1 MDNATVIDS
10 TAVPVSNMALGN
22 VLKIPAIRQIMLLVG
37 VAGAVAAGL
46 AVFLWSQTP
55 SYISIYDGGNSAE
68 AAEVASALRTANIE
82 HKINPVDGSVLV
94 DEGRLFEARMQ
105 LGSQGILADG
115 SLSNMD
121 EGAFGRS
128 AEVERSMLN
137 QNLES
142 ELARTISNLGAVREA
157 RVHLALPNKTS
168 FIRDKQRSTAS
179 VVLRTYSGRMLD
191 PEQAAAISQ
200 LVATAVPNLA
210 QSDVTIMDQHG
221 RMLAS
226 GNTLGNE
233 ALAAS
238 QLKYRQ
244 SVEDDLRNK
253 VEQLLT
259 SYVGIGKVRAQVS
272 ADIDFSQ
279 REVATE
285 EYDAANS
292 AVVSRQVSETNMSG
306 GDATPAG
313 VPGALSNQ
321 PPETGGATPTE
332 AENVAAQNNSRN
344 STENLMVPK
353 TLRYEKPQPA
363 TIQKLSVAVLV
374 DNTQEEGAEGG
385 GLTQAD
391 VDSLTEIAK
400 GAIGF
405 DEARGDTI
413 VVNSVAFRDKPEIEP
428 VEPPA
433 IWEKPIVRDIA
444 KQVLGAAVVLAIVF
458 GIVRPMLNNVVT
470 SHAEGQRAAVA
481 SYTAGAAVPAVAGAA
496 GQASLAPPN
505 FDDKVTAARNISGHD
520 PARVAQVVK
529 QWVGDNG

>member
-1 MDNATVIDS
+1 MDNAQVIDS

-22 VLKIPAIRQIMLLVG
+22 VLGIPAVRQIMLLVG

-55 SYISIYDGGNSAE
+55 SFISIYDGGDSAE
-68 AAEVASALRTANIE
+68 AAEIASALRTANIE
-82 HKINPVDGSVLV
+82 HKINSVDGSVLV

-105 LGSQGILADG
+105 LGSQGILTDG
-115 SLSNMD
+115 GLSSMD

-137 QNLES
+137 QNLEA

-168 FIRDKQRSTAS
+168 FIRDRQRATAS
-179 VVLRTYSGRMLD
+179 VVLKTQSGRMLD

-200 LVATAVPNLA
+200 LVATAVPNLS

-226 GNTLGNE
+226 GNKLGNE

-244 SVEDDLRNK
+244 SVEEDLRTK
-253 VEQLLT
+253 VEELLT
-259 SYVGIGKVRAQVS
+259 PYVGIGKVRARVS
-272 ADIDFSQ
+272 ADIDFSH
-279 REVATE
+279 REVASE
-285 EYDAANS
+285 EYDGANA
-292 AVVSRQVSETNMSG
+292 AVVSRQISETNVSG
-306 GDATPAG
+306 GSATPGG
-313 VPGALSNQ
+313 VPGALTNQ
-321 PPETGGATPTE
+321 PPEAGGVTPTE

-363 TIQKLSVAVLV
+363 TITRLSVSVLV
-374 DNTQEEGAEGG
+374 DSTEEQGAEGA

-391 VDSLTEIAK
+391 IDEITEITQ
-400 GAIGF
+400 GVIGF
-405 DEARGDTI
+405 DAARGDVI
-413 VVNSVAFRDKPEIEP
+413 VVKNVPFRDRLEIEP
-428 VEPPA
+428 VEAPA

-458 GIVRPMLNNVVT
+458 GIVRPMLNNVVS

-481 SYTAGAAVPAVAGAA
+481 LAAGGTVPAVAG
-496 GQASLAPPN
+496 GQAALAAPN

-529 QWVGDNG
+529 QWVEDNG